1 MSKAVTKYS
10 RKINVEHSR
19 FGVLYNDY
27 AYFDCVDLYIEL
39 LLLLNCEIIDVC
51 RTCQSL
57 IKWVTDLLVEKWDT
71 LRFIKLDATLYID
84 RSLKDLI
91 KSSAFVS
98 FYNVNSC
105 LYLIMLPLLLKRAR
119 IVQKHF

>member
-1 MSKAVTKYS
+1 MPKTVTKYS
-10 RKINVEHSR
+10 CKINVKHSR

-27 AYFDCVDLYIEL
+27 AYFDCVELYIEP
-39 LLLLNCEIIDVC
+39 LLLNCKIIDVC

-57 IKWVTDLLVEKWDT
+57 MKWVIDFLVEKWDM
-71 LRFIKLDATLYID
+71 LRFLKLDAALYIA

-91 KSSAFVS
+91 KSSALGS

-105 LYLIMLPLLLKRAR
+105 LYLIMLPLLLNRAR